1 MRKRKSPLRGSVTQ
15 NVSAR
20 MRAAERDGVGF
31 LVRLGL
37 LIAVLV
43 AVLIVGV
50 VGWHS
55 GWPARKARQLTEA
68 ALEVSRL
75 AHFEVKDIIVKGRR
89 HSGKEEIFD
98 ALGTGQGL
106 PIFGVDLAEAAQRLG
121 RLPWVSG
128 VVVERRLPD
137 TLVVILTERAPLA
150 RWQQNERFFVI
161 DTEGQ
166 ILQSAKAED
175 FADLPIV
182 VGTGAEREAR
192 ALLAL
197 LDAYPSI
204 KEKTTAAVR
213 VGQRRW
219 DLHLS
224 KIVVRLP
231 EENPEKALRR
241 LLDYIDKEKILNRD
255 IVAIDLRIQGRTTIE
270 PAPGAKLGELKK

>member
-1 MRKRKSPLRGSVTQ
+1 MRGSVTQ

-20 MRAAERDGVGF
+20 VRAGERDGVGF

-37 LIAVLV
+37 LIALLV

-68 ALEVSRL
+68 ALDVSRI
-75 AHFEVKDIIVKGRR
+75 AHFEVKDIIVQGRR
-89 HSGKEEIFD
+89 QSNKEEILD

-106 PIFGVDLAEAAQRLG
+106 PIFGVDLAEAAQRIG
-121 RLPWVSG
+121 RLPWVSR

-137 TLVVILTERAPLA
+137 TLVIVLTEREALA

-166 ILQSAKAED
+166 ILPSAKAEN
-175 FADLPIV
+175 FADLPLV
-182 VGTGAEREAR
+182 VGAGAERAAR
-192 ALLAL
+192 ALFAL
-197 LDAYPSI
+197 LADYPSI
-204 KEKTTAAVR
+204 REKTTAAVR

-231 EENPEKALRR
+231 EDNPEKALRR
-241 LLDYIDKEKILNRD
+241 LLDYIHKDKILNRD
-255 IVAIDLRIQGRTTIE
+255 IVAVDLRIPDRYALE
-270 PAPGAKLGELKK
+270 PAPGAKIGDFKK